1 MGMRSLLMRNV
12 AACAVVALG
21 AVSVGTMEARAN
33 TLYDITEI
41 KKATPSCEAN
51 PGAPWV
57 GRVSGSVQDDMTDEI
72 IPVSFVGCFN
82 SQPVCEAWK
91 EKTSG
96 FITGP
101 IIQYKCEHR

>member
-1 MGMRSLLMRNV
+1 MRSMSTAAIGLL
-12 AACAVVALG
+12 ALG
-21 AVSVGTMEARAN
+21 TLALGTMAAGAN

-41 KKATPSCEAN
+41 KKGTPSCEAH
-51 PGAPWV
+51 PTAPWI

-72 IPVSFVGCFN
+72 VPVSFVGCFD
-82 SQPVCEAWK
+82 SQAVCEAWK

-101 IIQYKCEHR
+101 IIQYSCEHR

>member
-1 MGMRSLLMRNV
+1 MRTMKI
-12 AACAVVALG
+12 AACGLVALG
-21 AVSVGTMEARAN
+21 ALSAGMLSAGAN

-51 PGAPWV
+51 PSAAWV

-72 IPVSFVGCFN
+72 VPVSFVGCF
-82 SQPVCEAWK
+82 SDQSVCETWK